1 MLPWF
6 CVHLPLQLRPGHS
19 GGLICSVRAGCWKH
33 VAILNMCQIQSDS
46 GVDSVSLLLEEALSV
61 VLVCERHLKTIYVI
75 LVCGSERRGQ
85 PS

>member
-1 MLPWF
+1 MLEA
-6 CVHLPLQLRPGHS
+6 CCNSEYVS
-19 GGLICSVRAGCWKH
+19 DSVRFS
-33 VAILNMCQIQSDS
+33 QIQSDL

-61 VLVCERHLKTIYVI
+61 VPACERHLKTIYVI